1 MSFADLQPLAPMI
14 HAEANDYA
22 AAATALSKRALNVC
36 RSVLDIP
43 YGADY
48 WQRLD
53 LFLPAAPSE
62 KPLPVFAFVHGGAW
76 MSGCKEW
83 LGFMAP
89 SFVGLP
95 CLFVSISYRKA
106 PQHRLSVQVADII
119 AALAW
124 IAGNI
129 GQYGGDPARLFVG
142 GHSAGGNLAAL
153 AALRPD
159 LLADGGV
166 AADAIKGVLPLS
178 ASFDFRPDAE
188 TFDETMRQVHAKVL
202 DDPNRAAELSP
213 ISHVANVRA
222 PFLIAWGERDFLRT
236 LRQGPAMVDALRRHG
251 ARVGAMVL
259 AGDGHFD
266 TSLRAANANSD
277 WVCAALDLIADG
289 RLPESGGPSA
299 RR

>member
-1 MSFADLQPLAPMI
+1 MSFADLPPLAPMI
-14 HAEANDYA
+14 QPEANDYA

-36 RSVLDIP
+36 PHALDIP

-53 LFLPAAPSE
+53 LFRPATPPAAP
-62 KPLPVFAFVHGGAW
+62 LPVLAFVHGGAW

-106 PQHRLSVQVADII
+106 PQHRLSVQVGDIV

-124 IAGNI
+124 IARNI
-129 GQYGGDPARLFVG
+129 GRHGGDPQRLYVG

-166 AADAIKGVLPLS
+166 PAGAIKGVLPLS
-178 ASFDFRPDAE
+178 ASFDFRPNPE
-188 TFDETMRQVHAKVL
+188 TFDEIMRQVHAKVL
-202 DDPNRAAELSP
+202 DDPSRAAELSP
-213 ISHVANVRA
+213 ISHVANARA

-236 LRQGPAMVDALRRHG
+236 RRQGPVMVEALRRHG
-251 ARVGAMVL
+251 ALVGSMVL
-259 AGDGHFD
+259 AGDSHFD
-266 TSLRAANANSD
+266 TSLRAADANSD
-277 WVCAALDLIADG
+277 WVRAALALMG
-289 RLPESGGPSA
+289 EGTLPD
-299 RR
+299 

>member
-1 MSFADLQPLAPMI
+1 MSFADLPPLAPMI
-14 HAEANDYA
+14 HPEANDYA

-36 RSVLDIP
+36 PHALDIP

-53 LFLPAAPSE
+53 LFRPAAPFDT
-62 KPLPVFAFVHGGAW
+62 PLPVLAFVHGGAW

-89 SFVGLP
+89 SLVGLP
-95 CLFVSISYRKA
+95 CLFASISYRKA
-106 PQHRLSVQVADII
+106 PQHRLSVQVADIV

-124 IAGNI
+124 IAENI
-129 GQYGGDPARLFVG
+129 GRHGGDPRRLFIG

-166 AADAIKGVLPLS
+166 PADAIKGVLPLS
-178 ASFDFRPDAE
+178 ASFDFRPNPE

-202 DDPNRAAELSP
+202 DDPSRAAELSP
-213 ISHVANVRA
+213 ISHVANASA
-222 PFLIAWGERDFLRT
+222 PFFIAWGEHDFLRT
-236 LRQGPAMVDALRRHG
+236 RRQGPAMVEALRRHG
-251 ARVGAMVL
+251 ARVGSMVL

-277 WVCAALDLIADG
+277 WVRAALAFIGEG
-289 RLPESGGPSA
+289 RLRA
-299 RR
+299 